1 MGKKIYTRSGD
12 KGETSLFGGKRVF
25 KNHLRVNAYGSIDE
39 LNSLLGVVVAKIK
52 DKRAE
57 EFINQIQKDLFRLN
71 SHLAGSNINLEVLT
85 QRVKDMEKIIDTL
98 DKEMP
103 NLSNFILP
111 EGTEA
116 ATLLFFGRAICR
128 RAERELVAL
137 LREETVNERLLA
149 YLNRLSDFLFI
160 LARFMN
166 FKAGRTETI
175 WKVT

>member
-1 MGKKIYTRSGD
+1 MKIYTRTGD
-12 KGETSLFGGKRVF
+12 KGKTSLFGGKRVF
-25 KNHLRVNAYGSIDE
+25 KNHLRVNAYGSVDE
-39 LNSLLGVVVAKIK
+39 LNSLLGVVVAKIR

-71 SHLAGSNINLEVLT
+71 SYLAGSNIKMEVLT
-85 QRVKDMEKIIDTL
+85 QRIEDMEKIIDTL
-98 DKEMP
+98 DKELP
-103 NLSNFILP
+103 SLSNFILP
-111 EGTEA
+111 EGTEPA
-116 ATLLFFGRAICR
+116 ALLFFGRAICR

-137 LREETVNERLLA
+137 SLEETVNEELLA
-149 YLNRLSDFLFI
+149 YLNRLSDFLFV